1 MADIQMIPLPG
12 HSSQGDTYID
22 SDGDVDAVGNRFSL
36 LAEAQPGNGNI
47 TFATLR
53 KIAPNGTVL
62 GTWTFRPTAN
72 QKIDKANML
81 RSGRDV
87 IVECITHAITSTKPR
102 QLHKETNK
110 VEGVWVTTSSFE
122 SERGGAG
129 AFVPTGQQ
137 EADVDYAKIK
147 DIMEAVAVAD
157 INPVTNTAKTA
168 VIDNLIP
175 KVMTALAWLLDR
187 RARPLNDGGVPIV
200 PNPTWLNEGMRALIG
215 QYQDRLFETD
225 KNAAAN
231 PLQNVLQGQDD
242 WGQDRQEELKGIM
255 RDVRDEE

>member
-1 MADIQMIPLPG
+1 MADIQMVPLPG
-12 HSSQGDTYID
+12 HSSMGDTYID

-129 AFVPTGQQ
+129 AFVPTGIP
-137 EADVDYAKIK
+137 E
-147 DIMEAVAVAD
+147 EGG
-157 INPVTNTAKTA
+157 VTKEEVQAIVSAAQTSIISTVVGN
-168 VIDNLIP
+168 IIP
-175 KVMTALAWLLDR
+175 KVQYAVINGLDENNHTVPADAFRGALFTYL
-187 RARPLNDGGVPIV
+187 
-200 PNPTWLNEGMRALIG
+200 
-215 QYQDRLFETD
+215 

-231 PLQNVLQGQDD
+231 PLQNVLQGQDE

>member
-1 MADIQMIPLPG
+1 MADIQMVPLPG
-12 HSSQGDTYID
+12 HSSMGDTYID

-129 AFVPTGQQ
+129 AFVPTGVP
-137 EADVDYAKIK
+137 E
-147 DIMEAVAVAD
+147 EGG
-157 INPVTNTAKTA
+157 VTKEEVQTIVSAAQASIISTVVGN
-168 VIDNLIP
+168 IIP
-175 KVMTALAWLLDR
+175 KVQYAFINGLDDENEDDLAERFRGALFPYL
-187 RARPLNDGGVPIV
+187 
-200 PNPTWLNEGMRALIG
+200 
-215 QYQDRLFETD
+215 

-231 PLQNVLQGQDD
+231 PLANVLGGGDA
-242 WGQDRQEELKGIM
+242 WGVARREELKAIIQEAI
-255 RDVRDEE
+255 EELGELEEPTG